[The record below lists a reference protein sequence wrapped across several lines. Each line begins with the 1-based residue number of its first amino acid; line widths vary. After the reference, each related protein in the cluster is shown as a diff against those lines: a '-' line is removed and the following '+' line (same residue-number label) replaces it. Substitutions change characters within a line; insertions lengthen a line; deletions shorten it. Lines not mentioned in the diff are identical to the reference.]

1 MPRINSRV
9 KPIRA
14 HLGSMSRLLRFAE
27 IMDRQQRAEQAEGMR
42 KSAGEHLRAARAAYA
57 ALPANLQGLLSDEER
72 ATLETGQPLPHSKH
86 NRIITQ
92 YVDRETVSYQPDPE
106 QAARLE
112 EAEQSRDVCQS
123 ELDECTGTVRRV
135 QDELGQLQ
143 VDLRN
148 VTEGR
153 KDCEAQ
159 LRAKDVL
166 SAQQVADLRDQ
177 VRQYRALEEEL
188 KAQVR
193 LHERYVDQYGPDA
206 VSEQEQRVKRART
219 ESQRRQDDMRAAER
233 AYELQVQ
240 DLSLRLEEEQAQ
252 RERERNELERAKQQT
267 SVANRVLLRVMN
279 QFIPDAEEQVEYFM
293 RLQSEMEAGL

>member
-1 MPRINSRV
+1 MPRIHSRV

-27 IMDRQQRAEQAEGMR
+27 IMDRQRRAEQAEGMR
-42 KSAGEHLRAARAAYA
+42 KSAAEHLRAARAAYA
-57 ALPANLQGLLSDEER
+57 TLPENLQGLLSDEER

-92 YVDRETVSYQPDPE
+92 YVDREIVSYQPDPE
-106 QAARLE
+106 QAARLA
-112 EAEQSRDVCQS
+112 EAEQGRGACQS

-148 VTEGR
+148 VTAGR
-153 KDCEAQ
+153 KDCEEQ

-177 VRQYRALEEEL
+177 VRQYRALEDEL

-193 LHERYVDQYGPDA
+193 LHVDQYGPDA
-206 VSEQEQRVKRART
+206 VSEQEQRVKRARV
-219 ESQRRQDDMRAAER
+219 ESQRRQDDRRAAER

-240 DLSLRLEEEQAQ
+240 ELSQSLEQERMQ
-252 RERERNELERAKQQT
+252 RERERNELQRAKAQM
-267 SVANRVLLRVMN
+267 SVANSVLLRIMD
-279 QFIPDAEEQVEYFM
+279 QFIPDPEEQAEYYL
-293 RLQSEMEAGL
+293 RLQGEMEA